1 MRVLPQIP
9 FRTIA
14 TTLLG
19 EDWVKHHHLELLA
32 LFFYPASTPYRLH
45 CLLKW
50 FVTSKG
56 NESMRISDTGDRG
69 SQAVRSL
76 QDKNLLA
83 ICALVYA
90 LILHQIAV
98 VPTYSH
104 YENQQKDALT

>member
-1 MRVLPQIP
+1 MQVLPQIL

-14 TTLLG
+14 TTLLA
-19 EDWVKHHHLELLA
+19 EEWVNHHHLELLA
-32 LFFYPASTPYRLH
+32 LFFYPASTPHRLH

-56 NESMRISDTGDRG
+56 NERMRISDTGDRG

-76 QDKNLLA
+76 QDKNLLLLF
-83 ICALVYA
+83 ALVYE
-90 LILHQIAV
+90 LILHQIAL

-104 YENQQKDALT
+104 YKNQQKDAPT